1 MKIKCCLQVIA
12 FFFGLLFAGS
22 LCAET
27 VPQQEADKW
36 ALGKGKEILDIL
48 AQSDIAEKYQALD
61 SVLYNDVD
69 LEHAAKFVMG
79 RYWKTMTDEQKEKY
93 VPLFKRYIAS
103 LYKSYPL
110 DIPKGTIDFS
120 VGKILMDKNS
130 TDIHC
135 LIKLQTLKSEKTAK
149 NVEEKGGIPTIFTVV
164 KNNDRILVRDLK
176 IGESSLLIFFREKF
190 KKMIHQDNDDE
201 IDWFLEDLEYITED
215 NEKEIQQKLDAL

>member
-1 MKIKCCLQVIA
+1 MKIKYCLQVIA
-12 FFFGLLFAGS
+12 FFSCLLFAGS
-22 LCAET
+22 ISAGT

-48 AQSDIAEKYQALD
+48 TQSDIAEKYQALD
-61 SVLYNDVD
+61 SILYNDVD

-93 VPLFKRYIAS
+93 VPLFKRYISS

-120 VGKILMDKNS
+120 VGKILVDKNS

-135 LIKLQTLKSEKTAK
+135 LIKLQNLKSGKTVK
-149 NVEEKGGIPTIFTVV
+149 NIEEKGGIPTIFTIV
-164 KNNDRILVRDLK
+164 KNNNRILVRDLK
-176 IGESSLLIFFREKF
+176 IGESSLLISFREKF

-201 IDWFLEDLEYITED
+201 IDWFLEDLEYITQD
-215 NEKEIQQKLDAL
+215 NEKEIQQKLDTL